1 MTAPSIYLNG
11 ATLISTPTERVLAL
25 ARDAGFAGIEARAER
40 LLKHTDEVR
49 AAALAAASGEVFSL
63 NGIWLTLRPDG
74 HMDRGV
80 LEADLP
86 LRVAICNELGA
97 VYLLAVAPRAP
108 GLRVNDAMVGLRDA
122 LELVAEG
129 ARRAGIRVAF
139 EFLGFRDCPV
149 NTPALAAE
157 VVDRVEGIE
166 MVLDSCHW
174 HASGGRPLGD
184 YPVDRLALVH
194 LNDAPQAKPGSEIQ
208 DADRILPGEG
218 VISLRELINELRSRG
233 YSGPWSLET
242 FNPSYWAE
250 DPAQVAKR
258 GLAAVKNVLR

>member
-1 MTAPSIYLNG
+1 MSKLKPLSLTLPSTWGEGNF
-11 ATLISTPTERVLAL
+11 TCM
-25 ARDAGFAGIEARAER
+25 ER
-40 LLKHTDEVR
+40 LHAVVR
-49 AAALAAASGEVFSL
+49 GDVQGVGFRYYVQRKARQLGLPGWVRNNE
-63 NGIWLTLRPDG
+63 DG
-74 HMDRGV
+74 SV
-80 LEADLP
+80 
-86 LRVAICNELGA
+86 
-97 VYLLAVAPRAP
+97 
-108 GLRVNDAMVGLRDA
+108 
-122 LELVAEG
+122 ELVAEG

-242 FNPSYWAE
+242 FNPSYWGE